1 MKELIKIE
9 DSFMLTGRGLIL
21 APVLPLPKDDR
32 GFRPFTDKITIEHPD
47 GTKKIFEALFALEHF
62 HMADGGCKW
71 NLVINIKDAS
81 EEDVH
86 IGSRIFVND
95 NIVEKIK

>member
-9 DSFMLTGRGLIL
+9 DSFMLTGRGLVVT
-21 APVLPLPKDDR
+21 PVLPLPKNDR
-32 GFRPFTDKITIEHPD
+32 GFKPITDKITIELPD
-47 GTKKIFEALFALEHF
+47 GTQKIFEALFALEHF
-62 HMADGGCKW
+62 ILVDGGSKW

-81 EEDVH
+81 KDDVP

-95 NIVEKIK
+95 NMLEKLK